1 MAAPASSA
9 AATSPFLLPSARHM
23 FPSSKPC
30 LPNDRAFKG
39 SNSSSSTVLI
49 LAAGRCCFCRC
60 EAVGEAGT
68 VLPQRGVD
76 DGGVVCTSTTQRSVF
91 GVAVGVSSALVLG
104 LAAFDDALAAGL
116 SPEEKLKLCDAAC
129 EKELENVAMVTTES
143 VLQYKDIKVG
153 EGPSPPI
160 GFQLTLF
167 KYTCKLQAEICS
179 VGTMVVDAHGWV
191 SVLPRE
197 KGVPL
202 AEVQLSKN
210 GATEGVESSASKLK
224 SLMRTNDGLQACSR
238 SRKRRKCPWTRG
250 GENKGSPGA
259 LNWRVNDAGG
269 QEDELRAFVSAAFDA
284 CPSDKTPLRRHELH
298 ALAVVAAAH
307 LRDTA
312 VPLVPHCRIRGWRSI
327 GHQRWGTTASDTAP
341 PIKDMALK
349 ASGTCWHCKPCV
361 GSSVAGASHW
371 HHPYH
376 QDGGSGF
383 GDSDAAS
390 GSEQFLYMYH
400 STSTP

>member
-1 MAAPASSA
+1 MVEVVAI
-9 AATSPFLLPSARHM
+9 FRDLPY
-23 FPSSKPC
+23 
-30 LPNDRAFKG
+30 L
-39 SNSSSSTVLI
+39 
-49 LAAGRCCFCRC
+49 
-60 EAVGEAGT
+60 
-68 VLPQRGVD
+68 
-76 DGGVVCTSTTQRSVF
+76 
-91 GVAVGVSSALVLG
+91 
-104 LAAFDDALAAGL
+104 
-116 SPEEKLKLCDAAC
+116 
-129 EKELENVAMVTTES
+129 
-143 VLQYKDIKVG
+143 
-153 EGPSPPI
+153 
-160 GFQLTLF
+160 
-167 KYTCKLQAEICS
+167 
-179 VGTMVVDAHGWV
+179 

-238 SRKRRKCPWTRG
+238 SRKSSLVNFIGATVLMLTTSRKWTFGHLQKRKCPWTRG

>member
-1 MAAPASSA
+1 M
-9 AATSPFLLPSARHM
+9 
-23 FPSSKPC
+23 
-30 LPNDRAFKG
+30 
-39 SNSSSSTVLI
+39 
-49 LAAGRCCFCRC
+49 
-60 EAVGEAGT
+60 
-68 VLPQRGVD
+68 
-76 DGGVVCTSTTQRSVF
+76 
-91 GVAVGVSSALVLG
+91 
-104 LAAFDDALAAGL
+104 
-116 SPEEKLKLCDAAC
+116 
-129 EKELENVAMVTTES
+129 
-143 VLQYKDIKVG
+143 
-153 EGPSPPI
+153 
-160 GFQLTLF
+160 
-167 KYTCKLQAEICS
+167 
-179 VGTMVVDAHGWV
+179 
-191 SVLPRE
+191 LPRE

-269 QEDELRAFVSAAFDA
+269 QEDELGAFVSAASDA
-284 CPSDKTPLRRHELH
+284 CPSDKTPLHRHDLH

-312 VPLVPHCRIRGWRSI
+312 VPL
-327 GHQRWGTTASDTAP
+327 
-341 PIKDMALK
+341 IKDMALK
-349 ASGTCWHCKPCV
+349 ALGTYWHCKPCV
-361 GSSVAGASHW
+361 GSSAAGASHW

-376 QDGGSGF
+376 QGGGSGF

-390 GSEQFLYMYH
+390 GSKQFLYMYH